1 METAALAGDLGAA
14 VVRSRTD
21 WDKLACG
28 RNRHRHYSYG
38 AGNSLDLLGGMS
50 RDQLSIF
57 SWVAATVFALA
68 IGVWRPRRLHWTVL
82 GAVLLFAALNAGAGI
97 YVLNHVGDPRWS
109 AGEQPLSVPSLSGT
123 PMVGQFLGPLDS
135 ALNGVVGGVNAFLA
149 FKQALPI
156 ALGFLGTS
164 GWALL
169 VSFPLGIVATVISY
183 ILERR
188 RKADFEKYRAT
199 VDQLKVELEQVKRQ
213 ISSGNSGSTALPA
226 GDEVTDLR
234 PGLAH
239 RG

>member
-1 METAALAGDLGAA
+1 
-14 VVRSRTD
+14 
-21 WDKLACG
+21 
-28 RNRHRHYSYG
+28 
-38 AGNSLDLLGGMS
+38 MS
-50 RDQLSIF
+50 RDELSIF

-68 IGVWRPRRLHWTVL
+68 VGVWRPRRLHWTVL
-82 GAVLLFAALNAGAGI
+82 GSVLLFAALNAGAGI

-109 AGEQPLSVPSLSGT
+109 AGEPPLSAPSFSGT
-123 PMVGQFLGPLDS
+123 PMVGQFLGPLDDS
-135 ALNGVVGGVNAFLA
+135 LNAVVGGVNAFLA

-169 VSFPLGIVATVISY
+169 VSFPLGILATVISY

-213 ISSGNSGSTALPA
+213 ISSGNSLDTALPA
-226 GDEVTDLR
+226 GDEVTDVRPELLR
-234 PGLAH
+234 

>member
-1 METAALAGDLGAA
+1 M
-14 VVRSRTD
+14 
-21 WDKLACG
+21 
-28 RNRHRHYSYG
+28 
-38 AGNSLDLLGGMS
+38 DLLSGMG
-50 RDQLSIF
+50 RDELSIF

-68 IGVWRPRRLHWTVL
+68 VGVWRPRRFHWTVL
-82 GAVLLFAALNAGAGI
+82 GSVLLFAALNAGAGI

-109 AGEQPLSVPSLSGT
+109 AGEPPLSAPSFSGT
-123 PMVGQFLGPLDS
+123 PMVGQFLGPLDDS
-135 ALNGVVGGVNAFLA
+135 LNAVVGGVNAFLA

-169 VSFPLGIVATVISY
+169 VSFPLGILATVISY

-213 ISSGNSGSTALPA
+213 ISSGNSVDTALPA
-226 GDEVTDLR
+226 GDEVTDVRPELLR
-234 PGLAH
+234 